1 MKQFFKF
8 MFASMLGFFLTWII
22 VFVIFAGMIV
32 SSISL
37 GKDKTAKIKS
47 KSILEISLNTPIEER
62 SGNNPFE
69 NFDLGNMKSNQAL
82 GLDKILKSIKEAEKD
97 PNIDGIFLNLSD
109 IQAAPATIEAIRNG
123 LLNFKK
129 SKKFIFSYADN
140 YSQRAYY
147 LATVADKIYLNK
159 EGAIDLKG
167 LSLQV
172 MFYKGLLEK
181 IDVEP
186 QIIRH
191 GKFKAAVEPFILDKM
206 SEANR
211 EQLMSYLG
219 STWQH
224 LVTEIAAARKIQ
236 PEIINQVADEL
247 TLQEPEKCLEL
258 KFVDGLLY
266 KDELLSELKKRV
278 KIDQD
283 KELSLVS
290 VGDYSK
296 TAKSQAE
303 SVRTKDKIAVIYAV
317 GEIVDGVAPEKSI
330 GGESLS
336 KEIRAARLDD
346 NIKAIVLRVNSP
358 GGSALASEI
367 IWREVMLTTKAN
379 KPVVVSMGDYAAS
392 GGYYI
397 SCAASAIVAEPTT
410 LTGSI
415 GVFGFIPSIKKL
427 MNNKLGITVDVVK
440 TNAHSDY
447 MNIYRPLDAF
457 EYATIQ
463 KSVER
468 IYGTFIKRVAD
479 GRKMDVAKVDSIGQG
494 RIWSGVDAKRLGLV
508 DEIGGLQTAI
518 DIAAKKA
525 KLDKYRVVYKP
536 IQKEFLE
543 QLLESSNTAET
554 SIIERELGESYMF
567 VNYIRSLK
575 NMKGVQARVPFV
587 IDIY

>member
-8 MFASMLGFFLTWII
+8 MFASMLGFFLTWILI
-22 VFVIFAGMIV
+22 FVIFAGVIV
-32 SSISL
+32 SSLSF
-37 GKDKTAKIKS
+37 GKEKGIKIEP
-47 KSILEISLNTPIEER
+47 KSILEISLSNPIEER

-69 NFDLGNMKSNQAL
+69 NFDFGNMKSNQAM
-82 GLDKILKSIKEAEKD
+82 GLDKILKSIKDAEKD
-97 PNIDGIFLNLSD
+97 PNIEGIFLNLSD
-109 IQAAPATIEAIRNG
+109 VQVAPATLEAIRNG
-123 LLNFKK
+123 LIDFKK
-129 SKKFIFSYADN
+129 TKKFVVSYADN

-147 LATVADKIYLNK
+147 LASVSDKIYLNK
-159 EGAIDLKG
+159 EGSIELKG

-211 EQLMSYLG
+211 EQLMTYLS
-219 STWQH
+219 STWLH
-224 LVTEIAAARKIQ
+224 MVDGISAARKID
-236 PEIINQVADEL
+236 PSIINQAADEL
-247 TLQEPEKCLEL
+247 LLLESEKCLEL
-258 KFVDGLLY
+258 KFVDGLFY
-266 KDELLSELKKRV
+266 KDELLAELKKRV
-278 KIDQD
+278 KIEDN
-283 KELSLVS
+283 KELAFVTI
-290 VGDYSK
+290 GDYSK
-296 TAKSQAE
+296 TPKSQGE
-303 SVRTKDKIAVIYAV
+303 SVRSKDKIAVIYAV
-317 GEIVDGVAPEKSI
+317 GEIVDGTSADKSI

-346 NIKAIVLRVNSP
+346 NIKAVVLRVNSP

-367 IWREVMLTTKAN
+367 IWREVLLTKAK

-415 GVFGFIPSIKKL
+415 GVFGFIPSIKNL
-427 MNNKLGITVDVVK
+427 MNKKLGITVDVVK

-447 MNIYRPLDAF
+447 MNIYRPLDSF
-457 EYATIQ
+457 EFTAIQ

-468 IYGTFIKRVAD
+468 IYATFIKRVAD
-479 GRKMDVAKVDSIGQG
+479 GRKMDIAKVDSIGQG
-494 RIWSGVDAKRLGLV
+494 RIWSGVDAKKLGLV
-508 DEIGGLQTAI
+508 DNIGGLQTAI
-518 DIAAKKA
+518 DIAAKMA
-525 KLDKYRVVYKP
+525 KLEKYRVVYKP

-543 QLLESSNTAET
+543 QILDNTSKTEA
-554 SIIERELGESYMF
+554 SIIQRELGESYMF
-567 VNYIRSLK
+567 VEYIRSFK